1 MSGKK
6 SLGNT
11 PPPSVFSNIDY
22 PALIVYDL
30 QGQKFEGAKVSLE
43 SQGDR
48 DGTWVLTIR
57 LDSGEL
63 KSFTQN
69 DVSTIRHY

>member
-1 MSGKK
+1 MSEKINRG
-6 SLGNT
+6 GI
-11 PPPSVFSNIDY
+11 PPPSVFADIDY

-30 QGQKFEGAKVSLE
+30 QGQRFEGAKVSLE
-43 SQGDR
+43 SRGDR
-48 DGTWVLTIR
+48 EGTWVLTIR